1 MASGF
6 CSDDG
11 VYDTIQTTVCNGVDF
26 SRSQLPVGVSEM
38 YCLDCDAEIPERR
51 RMVLPGVKYCVT
63 CQVRYDKSFRERY
76 NRRGSKDS
84 QLR

>member
-6 CSDDG
+6 CSDSG
-11 VYDTIQTTVCNGVDF
+11 VFDTIQTTVDNGIDF
-26 SRSQLPVGVSEM
+26 ARSQLPVGESEHF
-38 YCLDCDAEIPERR
+38 CLDCDCEIPERR
-51 RMVLPGVKYCVT
+51 RLAIPGVKYCVT
-63 CQVRYDKSFRERY
+63 CQVRYDKSFKEVY

>member
-6 CSDDG
+6 CADG
-11 VYDTIQTTVCNGVDF
+11 GVFNTIQTTLDNGIDF
-26 SRSQLPVGVSEM
+26 ARSQLPSGESERF
-38 YCLDCDAEIPERR
+38 CLDCDTEIPERR
-51 RMVLPGVKYCVT
+51 RNALVGVKYCVT
-63 CQVRYDKSFRERY
+63 CQVRHEKTYSELY